1 MAKENNKN
9 DPTQLL
15 VDLFEKIGRI
25 SDYGYNNFSKKEK
38 NEAFCEISGICE
50 SFLITLRNTE
60 R

>member
-9 DPTQLL
+9 DSTQLL
-15 VDLFEKIGRI
+15 VDLFERI
-25 SDYGYNNFSKKEK
+25 KRTSYYGYNEFSKKEK
-38 NEAFCEISGICE
+38 NEALCEIFGICE